1 MSNGSVNQW
10 LAYSANDL
18 ADAAHEANTSGN
30 RCAHAQLTKWYVEG
44 RYPNGETATTDDA
57 SRMLLVAREI
67 YNSIT
72 ADIRLR
78 SG

>member
-1 MSNGSVNQW
+1 MEFGQVERTHDLDRLRDMLPAGWNVKNTRP
-10 LAYSANDL
+10 DL
-18 ADAAHEANTSGN
+18 AE
-30 RCAHAQLTKWYVEG
+30 LTKWYVEG

-72 ADIRLR
+72 ADVRLR